1 MTFQM
6 IFQVTFNVTFQ
17 IIVKE
22 TFVMT
27 FQVTFKMTTIRSGRS
42 GIFGMGLSISLK
54 NCMRM
59 KKFDCWLEW
68 GGGGGMPPQSTN
80 DFNDISTFQ
89 VKLLQVIFVM
99 TFQVTF

>member
-27 FQVTFKMTTIRSGRS
+27 FQVIFKMTTIRSGRS

-59 KKFDCWLEW
+59 KKFDWWLEW
-68 GGGGGMPPQSTN
+68 GGGCYAHQSTN
-80 DFNDISTFQ
+80 DFNDISRFQ

>member
-27 FQVTFKMTTIRSGRS
+27 FQVTFKMTTMRSGRS

-68 GGGGGMPPQSTN
+68 GGVCPLNPPMTS
-80 DFNDISTFQ
+80 
-89 VKLLQVIFVM
+89 M
-99 TFQVTF
+99 TFQHFK